1 VRSAYAVR
9 KPVLNAYL
17 VRQRDR
23 RRLRELLQVL
33 AVVLTLGGCLLG
45 YVRLHIELLK
55 AGYRVEELEGRL
67 REAARRERFL
77 MLDVKYLERPALV
90 EKRATEELGMQ
101 LPDPER
107 MIFEGEIR

>member
-1 VRSAYAVR
+1 MRSAYAVR

-33 AVVLTLGGCLLG
+33 AVVLALGGCLLG

-55 AGYRVEELEGRL
+55 TGYRVEELEGRL

-77 MLDVKYLERPALV
+77 MLDVKYLERPELV

-101 LPDPER
+101 LPDPQR
-107 MIFEGEIR
+107 MVFEGEIR